1 MTIVGTN
8 QDGMDISIQF
18 QCQMELYRVESVD
31 NTG

>member
-1 MTIVGTN
+1 MTTIGTN

-18 QCQMELYRVESVD
+18 QGQMELYRVESVD